1 MKKKRKNEIK
11 GVVYLTLTLF
21 ILASLISYNSQD
33 PSFTTTGAASSPSNL
48 MGLTG
53 AYVSD
58 GLLALSGAASYLLP
72 LYFLIFGW
80 RKFKDP
86 EEEEGPFF
94 NRWNS
99 IGTAGL
105 FFSLPAVL
113 NLVIPKWPSFSGEWV
128 MIRETGGFLGK
139 METTLFIRYFG
150 IPGSYLI
157 SFSLLL
163 LSMMF
168 LTHFSPWT
176 FGADVAGS
184 CAAFFNRLGIFLTFS
199 FKKTKI
205 FKENARQ
212 AGKNLLPRT
221 KPKIIETTQAP
232 AAPLEKKEAKQESLP
247 FLPVKGDYQLPPLTL
262 LDEPPAVHEKM
273 TQEELVLNAQLL
285 EKKLRDFGI
294 EGKVAAVHPGP
305 VITLYE
311 FEPAPGIKVNKI
323 TNLSDDLALAMKAM
337 SVRIVAPIPGKSAVG
352 IEIPNRVRESV
363 SLKHLISPDPALSV
377 RLPLYLGKDISGQ
390 PITADFTEMPHLL
403 VAGATGSG
411 KSVALNAMVLSLL
424 FSTRPGD
431 LKIMMVDPKMLELT
445 TYNDIPHLIKPVITQ
460 PREAAKG
467 LQEIVMEMQRRYRI
481 LAEAGVRNIEGYRKL
496 KPAQK
501 KRPPKPDGSDGS
513 LPETMPYLVVII
525 DELADLMM
533 TSQREVEDSIGRLA
547 QMGRASG
554 IHLLLATQRPSVDV
568 LTGVI
573 KANFPARISFQVSSK
588 TDSRTILDAN
598 GAEQLLG
605 KGDMLFLV
613 PGTGKITRIHGP
625 FVSEEEIKRVVSFI
639 KAQEK
644 PDYEAFKLP
653 SAADHDK
660 MNETDERDELY
671 EKARELVITTGQAS
685 ASLIQRRLRVGYPR
699 AARMIEMMEE
709 DGVVSPVH
717 GGKQREVLIKKEPDE

>member
-11 GVVYLTLTLF
+11 GVVYFTFTLF
-21 ILASLISYNSQD
+21 ILTSLVSYNPQD
-33 PSFTTTGAASSPSNL
+33 PSFTTSDGFSPSNL
-48 MGLTG
+48 MGVTG

-58 GLLALSGAASYLLP
+58 GFLSLFGVSSYLLP
-72 LYFLIFGW
+72 LYLFMFGW
-80 RKFKDP
+80 KKFKNL
-86 EEEEGPFF
+86 EEEPFF
-94 NRWNS
+94 NKWNS
-99 IGTAGL
+99 AGTTGL

-113 NLVIPKWPSFSGEWV
+113 NLLIPRWPSFSGEWIMV
-128 MIRETGGFLGK
+128 RETGGLLGK
-139 METTLFIRYFG
+139 METALFIRYFG
-150 IPGSYLI
+150 ALGSYLI
-157 SFSLLL
+157 SFSLFL
-163 LSMMF
+163 LSVMF

-176 FGADVAGS
+176 FGSRLAGNCS
-184 CAAFFNRLGIFLTFS
+184 AFFSRVRKFLALS
-199 FKKTKI
+199 FKRTKTL
-205 FKENARQ
+205 KENARQ
-212 AGKNLLPRT
+212 AGKSLLPRS
-221 KPKIIETTQAP
+221 KPKIIETTP
-232 AAPLEKKEAKQESLP
+232 ARSFPEKEEAKQEPLP
-247 FLPVKGDYQLPPLTL
+247 FLPAKGDYQLPPLTL
-262 LDEPPAVHEKM
+262 LDDLPAVQEKM

-285 EKKLRDFGI
+285 EKKLLDFGI

-352 IEIPNRVRESV
+352 IEIPNRVRETV
-363 SLKHLISPDPALSV
+363 SLKHLITPNITSSIK
-377 RLPLYLGKDISGQ
+377 LPLYLGKDISGQ
-390 PITADFTEMPHLL
+390 PVTADFTEMPHLL

-431 LKIMMVDPKMLELT
+431 LKMMMVDPKMLELT

-467 LQEIVMEMQRRYRI
+467 LQEVVMEMQRRYRI
-481 LAEAGVRNIEGYRKL
+481 LAEAGVRNIEGYRRL

-501 KRPPKPDGSDGS
+501 KRPPKPDGTDGS
-513 LPETMPYLVVII
+513 LPEIMPYLVVII

-613 PGTGKITRIHGP
+613 PGTGRITRIHGP
-625 FVSEEEIKRVVSFI
+625 YVSEEEIKKVVSFI

-653 SAADHDK
+653 SVAEQDK
-660 MNETDERDELY
+660 INGIEERDDLY

-709 DGVVSPVH
+709 DGIVSPIK
-717 GGKQREVLIKKEPDE
+717 GGKQREVLIKKDSDE